1 MNLFG
6 PENQYGGFESA
17 RPADP
22 QTSHIAAD
30 RHERNGKRG
39 AHAAIVL
46 DAIRRHPGS
55 TYVELWS
62 SLPVDQQF
70 AIGDAV
76 EVMRRINDLIK
87 SGTVRRVRADG
98 KDVVRACK
106 IKLSKMTIYETVP
119 VMEPTQ

>member
-6 PENQYGGFESA
+6 PENAYGEIAA
-17 RPADP
+17 RPSDP
-22 QTSHIAAD
+22 VTSHIAAD

-46 DAIRRHPGS
+46 DAIRRHPSS

-62 SLPVDQQF
+62 FLPVDQQF

-98 KDVVRACK
+98 KDVVRACRVRG
-106 IKLSKMTIYETVP
+106 SRMTVYEITP
-119 VMEPTQ
+119 VMEPAQ